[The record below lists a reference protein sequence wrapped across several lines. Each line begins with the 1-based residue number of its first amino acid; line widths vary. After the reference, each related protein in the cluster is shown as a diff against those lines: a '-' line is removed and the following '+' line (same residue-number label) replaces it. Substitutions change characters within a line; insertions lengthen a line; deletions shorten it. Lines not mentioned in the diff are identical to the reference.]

1 MSRLRQWGFIFLSLV
16 LSLILAACESDEDRQ
31 IAEAQDCLNNAS
43 PTLASANVCLA
54 KVDGLT
60 SEESYYIRCS
70 ARFLGQGFVGSRFAD
85 AFESLAD
92 DEDGGGGG
100 QDAMTTALTV
110 MVFTGTDNANA
121 KQNASSTLS
130 ECLLSGSQGLSRLA
144 ALTSLAT
151 TLASAI
157 TGIDLST
164 VTEEGL
170 TPDDVTDLLNNL
182 TNDGEF
188 DASDDEEIG
197 NIALTA
203 NTLFCADEDSDF
215 ADTDICTNI
224 GAAIAT
230 GGGDAQAI
238 GDALRDQ
245 LDQN

>member
-100 QDAMTTALTV
+100 SVSKVDIEETAREVL
-110 MVFTGTDNANA
+110 AEI
-121 KQNASSTLS
+121 KR
-130 ECLLSGSQGLSRLA
+130 RLA
-144 ALTSLAT
+144 MEL
-151 TLASAI
+151 
-157 TGIDLST
+157 
-164 VTEEGL
+164 ERR
-170 TPDDVTDLLNNL
+170 
-182 TNDGEF
+182 GEY
-188 DASDDEEIG
+188 
-197 NIALTA
+197 
-203 NTLFCADEDSDF
+203 
-215 ADTDICTNI
+215 
-224 GAAIAT
+224 
-230 GGGDAQAI
+230 
-238 GDALRDQ
+238 
-245 LDQN
+245 

>member
-121 KQNASSTLS
+121 KQNATNTLN

-151 TLASAI
+151 TLASAV
-157 TGIDLST
+157 TGINLN
-164 VTEEGL
+164 EIAENGL
-170 TPDDVTDLLNNL
+170 TQTQVDDLIANL

-188 DASDDEEIG
+188 VGEDEELG

-224 GAAIAT
+224 DAAIAA
-230 GGGDAQAI
+230 GGGDPATI

-245 LDQN
+245 LATN